1 MLFRGDP
8 GKGRR
13 EANLTKGANMRFLIL
28 SETGVCGFGTL
39 SLAGMMCDV
48 SGGPPVLL
56 ALLPPGDWGEPEG
69 WHAGADGRVALRFP
83 GGVELLTPSAP
94 PLLLLEQEGGTAIQI
109 PIASRLPRGWPS
121 MSQEPLPRGRPLA
134 GSLDGR
140 ISLRRGVWRV
150 KRSGSKDLDA
160 EVFFLPPTREEPWF
174 RSGPLL
180 IALRDGGDGVVVGVA
195 ASMRLRLQSQLVL
208 FELSPPVASGGRRGG
223 RDVAVAEGGQAGA
236 GGQEGGSGGH
246 APPLPVTEGHCPAS
260 RRRRGWGATVQ
271 VVPPPSS
278 RAYDASRKRNLL
290 RQRCLPSRGPLPD
303 RMEGQMRLFE
313 LRKSEHGILFRALR
327 QGELP
332 EDALP
337 RPVRLGGAGGY
348 PRSSSSRLQ
357 REVHL
362 CRASTFSAAGAL
374 PICLRRRSGWIIPAP
389 SRRRPFPRMRRRC
402 AER

>member
-8 GKGRR
+8 RKGRR
-13 EANLTKGANMRFLIL
+13 VANLTKGGANMRFLIL

-56 ALLPPGDWGEPEG
+56 ALLPPGDWGDPEG
-69 WHAGADGRVALRFP
+69 WHVGTDGRVALRFP
-83 GGVELLTPSAP
+83 GGVELLTPGAP
-94 PLLLLEQEGGTAIQI
+94 PLLLLEHEGGTAIQI
-109 PIASRLPRGWPS
+109 PIASQLPRGWPL

-160 EVFFLPPTREEPWF
+160 EVFFLPPAREESWF

-180 IALRDGGDGVVVGVA
+180 IALRDGVVVGGGGLHAPSPPVSA
-195 ASMRLRLQSQLVL
+195 CPVR
-208 FELSPPVASGGRRGG
+208 LSPPVASGGRRGG
-223 RDVAVAEGGQAGA
+223 RNVAVAEGGQAGA

-260 RRRRGWGATVQ
+260 RRRRGWGATVR
-271 VVPPPSS
+271 VAPPPSS

-290 RQRCLPSRGPLPD
+290 RQRCLPSRSPLPD

-327 QGELP
+327 QGES
-332 EDALP
+332 ARGRSP
-337 RPVRLGGAGGY
+337 RLVWLGGAGGY
-348 PRSSSSRLQ
+348 PRSSRLSSVARGTS
-357 REVHL
+357 